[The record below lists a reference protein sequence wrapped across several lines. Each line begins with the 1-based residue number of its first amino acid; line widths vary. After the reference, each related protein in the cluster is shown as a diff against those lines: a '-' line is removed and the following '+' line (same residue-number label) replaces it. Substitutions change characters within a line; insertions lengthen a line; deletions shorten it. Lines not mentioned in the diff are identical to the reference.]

1 MWQISYITLLGEE
14 LPFFLKK
21 KKQHWAC
28 ILFLSFIGITPMH
41 IYWLFE
47 KSHFGECFLGCEVSG
62 DIIVSFTLKVGFDI
76 VVGVLHPFVI

>member
-1 MWQISYITLLGEE
+1 MWQVSYITLLGEE
-14 LPFFLKK
+14 LPFFFKK
-21 KKQHWAC
+21 KHWTC
-28 ILFLSFIGITPMH
+28 ILFLSFIAIMPMH

-62 DIIVSFTLKVGFDI
+62 GTIISFTPKVGFEI